1 MGISKVL
8 KSGLILLALVVAAGA
23 YAAPWFA
30 NGPKRDVVT
39 LVMAGNYKSPRLMA
53 ELILYESRQPYL
65 LLPTPESKD
74 QKIIYVQAKGPAYEI
89 PEKSLQQF
97 VQFLN
102 PRRIVV
108 LGDDRYEIGR
118 AHV

>member
-74 QKIIYVQAKGPAYEI
+74 QM
-89 PEKSLQQF
+89 F
-97 VQFLN
+97 R
-102 PRRIVV
+102 PR
-108 LGDDRYEIGR
+108 GR
-118 AHV
+118 RMKFPKRACSSSSSS

>member
-53 ELILYESRQPYL
+53 ELILYEGLAALALSDREHASARFHKL
-65 LLPTPESKD
+65 
-74 QKIIYVQAKGPAYEI
+74 IACCCRRRRAKTR
-89 PEKSLQQF
+89 KSSMF
-97 VQFLN
+97 R
-102 PRRIVV
+102 PR
-108 LGDDRYEIGR
+108 GR
-118 AHV
+118 RMKFPKRACSSSSSS